1 MKVPVHLNALRAF
14 EASAR
19 HQSFSLA
26 AEELN
31 VTPAAVGQLVR
42 SLEEVVGFPLFH
54 RSNNRRAALL
64 LTELAQRALPDIR
77 AGFQSLNLGMTLLR
91 EGATNGI
98 LNVTISPAFAAKWL
112 LPRIED
118 FQQRWPDI
126 DVRLET
132 SLKLLDFTAQGMD
145 VGIRYG
151 LGHWEGLQAELLMS
165 EEVFPVCAPSLMAV
179 NPAINCLTGVTEQTL
194 IHDLSMEQHKDFI
207 TWDRWLRRFN
217 VQAIARKPG
226 LRINSSAA
234 VLQAAVEGHGIALA
248 RSIMVDED
256 LKSGRLV
263 RLCPEVSLAS
273 PLAYYLVHRP
283 GCDSLPKIAYFRE
296 WMIEQAQAFNNAV
309 NHGNLSRK
317 IEPL

>member
-31 VTPAAVGQLVR
+31 VTPAAVGQMVR
-42 SLEEVVGFPLFH
+42 SLEEVVGFSLFH
-54 RSNNRRAALL
+54 RSNNRRAALV
-64 LTELAQRALPDIR
+64 LTEPAQRALPDIR
-77 AGFQSLNLGMTLLR
+77 MGFQSLNLGMTLLR

-98 LNVTISPAFAAKWL
+98 LNVTLSPAFAAKWL
-112 LPRIED
+112 LPRIEE
-118 FQQRWPDI
+118 FQHRWPDI

-132 SLKLLDFTAQGMD
+132 SLKLMDFTAQGMD

-151 LGHWEGLQAELLMS
+151 LGQWEGLHAELLMS

-179 NPAINCLTGVTEQTL
+179 NPVINCLTGVTEQTL

-226 LRINSSAA
+226 LRINNSAA

-248 RSIMVDED
+248 RSIMVDDD
-256 LKSGRLV
+256 LKCGRLV
-263 RLCPEVSLAS
+263 RLCPDVSLAS
-273 PLAYYLVHRP
+273 PLSYYLVYRP

-296 WMIEQAQAFNNAV
+296 WVIEQAREFNRA
-309 NHGNLSRK
+309 L
-317 IEPL
+317 P

>member
-1 MKVPVHLNALRAF
+1 MKMPVHLNALRAF

-31 VTPAAVGQLVR
+31 VTPAAVGQMVR

-64 LTELAQRALPDIR
+64 LTEPAQRALPDIR

-91 EGATNGI
+91 EGASNGI

-132 SLKLLDFTAQGMD
+132 SLKLLDFTALGMD

-151 LGHWEGLQAELLMS
+151 LGHWEGLQAERLMS
-165 EEVFPVCAPSLMAV
+165 EEVFPVCAPSLIAI
-179 NPAINCLTGVTEQTL
+179 NPAINCLTGLTQQTL
-194 IHDLSMEQHKDFI
+194 IHDLSMEQHKDFV

-217 VQAIARKPG
+217 VQAIARTWPANQQFG
-226 LRINSSAA
+226 RRAA
-234 VLQAAVEGHGIALA
+234 SCG
-248 RSIMVDED
+248 
-256 LKSGRLV
+256 
-263 RLCPEVSLAS
+263 
-273 PLAYYLVHRP
+273 
-283 GCDSLPKIAYFRE
+283 
-296 WMIEQAQAFNNAV
+296 
-309 NHGNLSRK
+309 
-317 IEPL
+317 

>member
-1 MKVPVHLNALRAF
+1 MKIPVHLNALRAF

-42 SLEEVVGFPLFH
+42 SLEDVVGYPLFH
-54 RSNNRRAALL
+54 RSNNRRAALV
-64 LTELAQRALPDIR
+64 LTEPALRALPDIR

-118 FQQRWPDI
+118 FQSRWPDI

-132 SLKLLDFTAQGMD
+132 SLKILDFTAQGID

-151 LGHWEGLQAELLMS
+151 LGQWEGLQAELLMS
-165 EEVFPVCAPSLMAV
+165 EEVFPVCAPSLMAL
-179 NPAINCLTGVTEQTL
+179 NPTLNCLTGVPEQTL
-194 IHDLSMEQHKDFI
+194 IHDLSMEHHKDFI
-207 TWDRWLRRFN
+207 TWEQWLKRFN
-217 VQAIARKPG
+217 VQAIARKPA
-226 LRINSSAA
+226 LRINNSAA
-234 VLQAAVEGHGIALA
+234 VLQAAIDGHGIALA
-248 RSIMVDED
+248 RSIMVEDD

-263 RLCPEVSLAS
+263 RLCPELSLQS
-273 PLAYYLVHRP
+273 PLAYYLVYRP
-283 GCDSLPKIAYFRE
+283 GCDSLPKIAWFRE
-296 WMIEQAQAFNNAV
+296 WVIQQAAFVNQALMSS
-309 NHGNLSRK
+309 H
-317 IEPL
+317 